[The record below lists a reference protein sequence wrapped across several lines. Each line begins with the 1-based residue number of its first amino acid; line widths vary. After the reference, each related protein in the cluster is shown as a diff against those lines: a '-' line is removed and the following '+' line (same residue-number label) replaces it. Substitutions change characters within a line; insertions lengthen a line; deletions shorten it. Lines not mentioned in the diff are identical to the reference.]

1 MMTMLKTCILN
12 RESSECSECL
22 HQAGDVQCPPGD
34 DDKDEGVGDSD
45 GKDEGDVDIDDNG
58 DNDDNNDNKILRNNN
73 SKNDNGKDNNSRNDN
88 GKKTNQ
94 VHGGE
99 AGSLKLVHL
108 GALILSTSRKR

>member
-73 SKNDNGKDNNSRNDN
+73 RKNDN

>member
-1 MMTMLKTCILN
+1 MTT
-12 RESSECSECL
+12 
-22 HQAGDVQCPPGD
+22 
-34 DDKDEGVGDSD
+34 
-45 GKDEGDVDIDDNG
+45 
-58 DNDDNNDNKILRNNN
+58 NNNNNNHNNNN
-73 SKNDNGKDNNSRNDN
+73 SKNDN